1 MFWNLL
7 PQSLKIELHTY
18 VMFHNALLGSVAF
31 SNETHFGSL
40 LRGNLA
46 GLADWTGSEMLV
58 IGKNPPGEHSAQLTG
73 REFSN
78 MLEWIVK
85 SQ

>member
-46 GLADWTGSEMLV
+46 GLAD
-58 IGKNPPGEHSAQLTG
+58 
-73 REFSN
+73 
-78 MLEWIVK
+78 
-85 SQ
+85 